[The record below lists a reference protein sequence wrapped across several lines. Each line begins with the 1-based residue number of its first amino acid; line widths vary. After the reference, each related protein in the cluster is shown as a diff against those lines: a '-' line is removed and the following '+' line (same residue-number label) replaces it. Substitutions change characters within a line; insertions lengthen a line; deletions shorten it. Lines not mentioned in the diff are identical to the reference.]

1 MSQPVTF
8 RTILVEADVIRA
20 ALEFEE
26 IDQSNVSEIL
36 AELKNMTL
44 PVLWEDYFKVGVAR
58 NFEVTPRGLLAELTV
73 QSRCRDCTF
82 SLTSLMDGQGYVA
95 AYGGEE
101 MDSTWA
107 D

>member
-8 RTILVEADVIRA
+8 RTILVQADVIEA
-20 ALEFEE
+20 AFQFEE
-26 IDQSNVSEIL
+26 IDGTDVTGIL
-36 AELKNMTL
+36 AELKKMTL
-44 PVLWEDYFKVGVAR
+44 PVLWEDSLKVGVAR

-73 QSRCRDCTF
+73 QHSCRDCIF

-95 AYGGEE
+95 AYGGE
-101 MDSTWA
+101 MDSNWA